1 MMRKKVIFVLQ
12 ILSLAYIWIFVLAID
27 SWILSLLVVSRQL
40 NDAINA
46 SVAIGIVA
54 VPLFLT
60 IAILLTYV
68 FIGLQRHS
76 RAGPRLV
83 RDRAAGEKP

>member
-1 MMRKKVIFVLQ
+1 MRTRVILVLQ
-12 ILSLAYIWIFVLAID
+12 ILSLAFIWVFVLSID
-27 SWILSLLVVSRQL
+27 FWILSLLAVSRRL
-40 NDAINA
+40 DDAINA
-46 SVAIGIVA
+46 SVAIGMVA

-83 RDRAAGEKP
+83 GGRAAGEEP